1 VPFSILVIYKSRFT
15 LTSQSKPFDKQKSND
30 YISIMPSTTVEDY
43 IKRLYLAEQS
53 LKKDELVSMGEIAS
67 SMGVQAGTATSMVKT
82 LEEAGLLRYEPRQGV
97 RLTGGGKKLALH
109 ILRSHR
115 LIELFLV
122 ETLGYD
128 WSEVHDE
135 AEKLEHVVSEK
146 FLAKIDALMGHP
158 ETDPHGDP
166 IPSLGGV
173 VQNKNCI
180 CATQLLNNKSYTV
193 SRVSKQETAFL
204 NVLSEH
210 NIVPGSKVICVENNI
225 EKGTITLR
233 SEKQKELV
241 LSSLVAEHIFMDNS
255 DAI

>member
-1 VPFSILVIYKSRFT
+1 
-15 LTSQSKPFDKQKSND
+15 LTSQTKQFDKQKSSN
-30 YISIMPSTTVEDY
+30 YISTMPSTTVEDY

-53 LKKDELVSMGEIAS
+53 LKKDELVGMGEIAS

-82 LEEAGLLRYEPRQGV
+82 LEEAGLVRYEPRQGV
-97 RLTGGGKKLALH
+97 RLTSGGKKLALH

-122 ETLGYD
+122 EILGYD

-146 FLAKIDALMGHP
+146 FLSKIDMLMGHP

-166 IPSLGGV
+166 IPSAGGV
-173 VQNKNCI
+173 LQTKNCLR
-180 CATQLLNNKSYTV
+180 ATQLLNNKSYTV
-193 SRVSKQETAFL
+193 SRVSKQEAAFL
-204 NVLSEH
+204 KVLSEH
-210 NIVPGSKVICVENNI
+210 DIIPGSTITCIENNI
-225 EKGTITLR
+225 DKGTITLR

-241 LSSLVAEHIFMDNS
+241 LSSSVAEHIFMDAPACFMNHVG
-255 DAI
+255 